1 LVHDLQFAMRHTV
14 LLMRLWTKTR
24 LEEFQKTKIWLSFVE
39 VIVQIFDPLNFNG
52 KMHVGQE

>member
-1 LVHDLQFAMRHTV
+1 MIVHLQFAMRDAV
-14 LLMRLWTKTR
+14 LLMRLWIKSR

-52 KMHVGQE
+52 EMHVGQE